1 MHLNMSSESLQEI
14 LGTYSVMDALK
25 KFARL
30 DRPDDDL
37 ESSCVYFRTNKA
49 VLDASV
55 LEELA
60 AKIEELIPLSIL
72 HGKIVKG
79 KG

>member
-1 MHLNMSSESLQEI
+1 MSSESLQEI

-37 ESSCVYFRTNKA
+37 DSSCAYFRTIKS
-49 VLDASV
+49 VLVASA
-55 LEELA
+55 LEELGP
-60 AKIEELIPLSIL
+60 KIEQLQR
-72 HGKIVKG
+72 
-79 KG
+79 

>member
-1 MHLNMSSESLQEI
+1 MSSESLQEI

-30 DRPDDDL
+30 DRPDDGLD
-37 ESSCVYFRTNKA
+37 SSCVYFRIIKA
-49 VLDASV
+49 VLVASA

-60 AKIEELIPLSIL
+60 PKVEQL
-72 HGKIVKG
+72 HR
-79 KG
+79 